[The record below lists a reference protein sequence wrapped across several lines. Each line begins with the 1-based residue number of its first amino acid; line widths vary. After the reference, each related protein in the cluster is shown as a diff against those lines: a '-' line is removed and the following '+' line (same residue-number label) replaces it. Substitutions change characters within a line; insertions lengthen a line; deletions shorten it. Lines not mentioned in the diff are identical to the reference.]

1 MENRES
7 IIIVYL
13 MFALIGFAWGYGLKA
28 VLTPNCEE
36 VIRKN
41 ECYKY
46 GGNGCE

>member
-46 GGNGCE
+46 GGWMCE

>member
-1 MENRES
+1 MENRS
-7 IIIVYL
+7 SMVIVYL
-13 MFALIGFAWGYGLKA
+13 IIMLIGFAWGYGLKA